1 MLKQSKGWI
10 ARAVLIVV
18 TTLPVCVL
26 AQDTTVRDTES
37 DDRRRKS
44 RNNGRVLRDSD
55 GIPHIA
61 ARTEREVIYLQG
73 FTHAQD
79 RLFQMDVTRRQ
90 AEGTLAELLG
100 AGALASDVQLRT
112 FGLRRAAEHSLPILS
127 QNVRNALSAY
137 ADGVNDYVA
146 RNSLPPE
153 YAALEITTFRPWAPV
168 DSLSVLKLIG
178 FGLSFELTD
187 LDRTTLLAQYQ
198 AAGAARGFD
207 GAALFFEDVSRLAP
221 FDNAAT
227 LARDYLANLGS
238 LPFVQAA
245 LRNPDDERGSNEFVI
260 SGQHSRTGSPILAND
275 PHLELTAPAI
285 IASVPRTHPRLA
297 VRSVRQLERRIRAL
311 TAWFRY
317 RCCSRRCLD
326 GSSESNAM

>member
-37 DDRRRKS
+37 DDRQRKS

-112 FGLRRAAEHSLPILS
+112 AFADAFNGSTDQSDYRWGRLHRVVLAHPLGAPFSIPPAGGAFPQPLPNLPGISIDGGLHTVDVGTHPINLDSSNGFMFRSAPSLRYVASLETDGIKSVSSLPGGQSGVPSS
-127 QNVRNALSAY
+127 QFYLNLLGRWLTN
-137 ADGVNDYVA
+137 
-146 RNSLPPE
+146 E
-153 YAALEITTFRPWAPV
+153 TFP
-168 DSLSVLKLIG
+168 L
-178 FGLSFELTD
+178 
-187 LDRTTLLAQYQ
+187 
-198 AAGAARGFD
+198 
-207 GAALFFEDVSRLAP
+207 
-221 FDNAAT
+221 
-227 LARDYLANLGS
+227 
-238 LPFVQAA
+238 
-245 LRNPDDERGSNEFVI
+245 
-260 SGQHSRTGSPILAND
+260 
-275 PHLELTAPAI
+275 
-285 IASVPRTHPRLA
+285 RTH
-297 VRSVRQLERRIRAL
+297 VV
-311 TAWFRY
+311 
-317 RCCSRRCLD
+317 D
-326 GSSESNAM
+326 